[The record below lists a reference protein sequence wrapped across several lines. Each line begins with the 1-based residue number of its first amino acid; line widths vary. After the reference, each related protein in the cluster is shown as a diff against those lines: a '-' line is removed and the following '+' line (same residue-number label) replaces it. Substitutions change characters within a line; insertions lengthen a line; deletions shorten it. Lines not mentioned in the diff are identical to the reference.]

1 VKGRRQDQWLHDYLD
16 GRLSAEERAQAE
28 ARIRDDAE
36 LARRVEAWR
45 KLGNA
50 LREDS
55 AELPPGFYT
64 RAKARF
70 EQTLEPR
77 RRFGHRLFSWEAAGL
92 TAVVVLAVAL
102 FVPELMQHR
111 SRGPAPVRPVEK
123 TARIAESEPR
133 KDVAKKRAEASA
145 TEPTRKAVVG
155 ADAPAP
161 AEPETG
167 RSGRGEFAP
176 APPESRPAPARE
188 IEKRIAATE
197 QVAAS
202 AGERKPRAPA
212 PMAEPGRMAQAP
224 VDPARNDNEEDAVA
238 ESVSA
243 LRASAARG
251 PTVNIVPLPK
261 TVRVADGIQ
270 VIDDRE
276 TWDAWLAGPAGP
288 ALSRLGSHG
297 PGRRLVLVG
306 RPGGIDCSRVS
317 VSLLQNEHRVAFHDG
332 GGPASGCA
340 FVLSGADGTEVL
352 LEERG
357 RGPNDE

>member
-1 VKGRRQDQWLHDYLD
+1 MKGRRQDQWLHDYLD

-123 TARIAESEPR
+123 TAPADRHRPTRIAESEPR
-133 KDVAKKRAEASA
+133 KDVAKKRA
-145 TEPTRKAVVG
+145 
-155 ADAPAP
+155 
-161 AEPETG
+161 
-167 RSGRGEFAP
+167 
-176 APPESRPAPARE
+176 
-188 IEKRIAATE
+188 
-197 QVAAS
+197 
-202 AGERKPRAPA
+202 
-212 PMAEPGRMAQAP
+212 
-224 VDPARNDNEEDAVA
+224 
-238 ESVSA
+238 
-243 LRASAARG
+243 
-251 PTVNIVPLPK
+251 
-261 TVRVADGIQ
+261 
-270 VIDDRE
+270 
-276 TWDAWLAGPAGP
+276 
-288 ALSRLGSHG
+288 
-297 PGRRLVLVG
+297 
-306 RPGGIDCSRVS
+306 
-317 VSLLQNEHRVAFHDG
+317 
-332 GGPASGCA
+332 
-340 FVLSGADGTEVL
+340 
-352 LEERG
+352 
-357 RGPNDE
+357 